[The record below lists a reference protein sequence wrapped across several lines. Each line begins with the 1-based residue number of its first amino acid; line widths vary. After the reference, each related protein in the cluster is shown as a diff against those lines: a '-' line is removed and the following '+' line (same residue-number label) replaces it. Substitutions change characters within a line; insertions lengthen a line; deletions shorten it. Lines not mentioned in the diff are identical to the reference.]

1 MAFGGSLPAHRIHS
15 APTKRGVSFPLSP
28 SQFLIYATRE
38 GSTLLRLSS
47 VPCDRAPRRLWLRWA
62 LCLAKIQ
69 LAFWLLSFVCPAASA
84 DVGVVLNESLDEDVD
99 RISST
104 GHSAIYFSRIC
115 PESPVKLRL
124 CGPGEH
130 GSVMSNYLNIGED
143 QPFEWNI
150 VPLNIY
156 LYGVEDPRNRP
167 LFASYKIKHLQ
178 EERYREKYLQQY
190 CASVACMTSKKAEWR
205 EMVAATLIRGVY
217 IFAVSTTL
225 EQDQQLIAE
234 FNDAVNKNHFNGVT
248 RNCADFT
255 KHVINTY
262 FAHAARTD
270 YLNDFG
276 MTSPKAVARTFTHYA
291 LHHPESQF
299 RVMHF
304 AQVPGTT
311 KRSRQVREGTEQ
323 LFHSGKLLLPMVL
336 ISYYTVPAVTTSY
349 ILTGR
354 FRPETEFEQHAA
366 AQFPSQS
373 PPFSSHSQAQIV
385 GTQAQWKDLRKTFRS
400 IVAEYDSGDE
410 RHDLNRFFKDIDRNG
425 AIFLDENGAAWMEI
439 SLNGKPARLGL
450 SASNILSQRSDSAL
464 SYELLLPR
472 ASHILKSAKHSRET
486 MLEFKQDWAN
496 LRRASARNSV
506 TLANNFAPLESGR
519 GSAPSIQGTA
529 LYGTS
534 VHGTR

>member
-1 MAFGGSLPAHRIHS
+1 
-15 APTKRGVSFPLSP
+15 V
-28 SQFLIYATRE
+28 
-38 GSTLLRLSS
+38 
-47 VPCDRAPRRLWLRWA
+47 
-62 LCLAKIQ
+62 AKIQ
-69 LAFWLLSFVCPAASA
+69 LAFWLVGFVCPAASA

-124 CGPGEH
+124 CGPGEY

-143 QPFEWNI
+143 QPLEWNI

-156 LYGVEDPRNRP
+156 LYGVEDPRSRP
-167 LFASYKIKHLQ
+167 LFASYKIKHLL
-178 EERYREKYLQQY
+178 EERYRGKYLKQY
-190 CASVACMTSKKAEWR
+190 CASVACITSKKTEWR

-234 FNDAVNKNHFNGVT
+234 FNDSVNKNHFNGVT

-311 KRSRQVREGTEQ
+311 KRSREVREGTEQ
-323 LFHSGKLLLPMVL
+323 LFYSGKLLVPMVL
-336 ISYYTVPAVTTSY
+336 VSYYTVPVVTTSY
-349 ILTGR
+349 MVTGR
-354 FRPETEFEQHAA
+354 FRPEAEFEQHPA
-366 AQFPSQS
+366 AQFPSQAAA
-373 PPFSSHSQAQIV
+373 SSSDAQEQIV
-385 GTQAQWKDLRKTFRS
+385 GTTAQWKDFRQSFRS
-400 IVAEYDSGDE
+400 ILAERDSGEE
-410 RHDLNRFFKDIDRNG
+410 RHDLNRFFKYIDRTG
-425 AIFLDENGAAWMEI
+425 TPFLDGNGAAWTEI
-439 SLNGKPARLGL
+439 SLNGKSARLGL
-450 SASNILSQRSDSAL
+450 SASNILSQRSDFAL
-464 SYELLLPR
+464 SYELLLTR
-472 ASHILKSAKHSRET
+472 ASHILKSPKHSRET

-496 LRRASARNSV
+496 LQRASASNSV
-506 TLANNFAPLESGR
+506 TLANNFAVVGSGR
-519 GSAPSIQGTA
+519 GAAPSVRGAQ
-529 LYGTS
+529 
-534 VHGTR
+534 